1 MLRNHDILED
11 DLMPVVAHYFRLCSL
26 HTTCHD
32 LGITGATLANGGIN
46 PFTAPR
52 TETAKRDASARSAN
66 SRNWH

>member
-1 MLRNHDILED
+1 MLRNRDILED

-46 PFTAPR
+46 PLTAPPH
-52 TETAKRDASARSAN
+52 RDGKAGRLSAICE
-66 SRNWH
+66 